1 MRLTIPEL
9 DYSDG
14 FTTENDIFKRK
25 KLATQLENII
35 LNAEDDSLVF
45 AIDDDWGNGKTTFL
59 KLWENSINNDKS
71 KTKNYLF

>member
-9 DYSDG
+9 DYSNG

-45 AIDDDWGNGKTTFL
+45 AIDDECGAFIASQKPPVRYQPDDL
-59 KLWENSINNDKS
+59 P
-71 KTKNYLF
+71 

>member
-45 AIDDDWGNGKTTFL
+45 AIDDDWGNGKTT
-59 KLWENSINNDKS
+59 
-71 KTKNYLF
+71 